1 MQSQCKPDTEPLKPK
16 RHLSF
21 TNMAGPVIRLKDMIT
36 RTGLS
41 RSVIYDRMNEKSP
54 RYAKDFPKSFQLG
67 GGAIGWFQN
76 EVDAWLEQC
85 AKIDQGSAKQKKPR
99 RPPDATSPTERNTT
113 ASATVSSSRE
123 KPVSAVH
130 AAKKTVKSVDL
141 HKNHSQPQQAPN
153 LADMIVAGG
162 LINAKVFDYL
172 KLKEWTPAMGAQLI
186 SGIAPSLDCAEIP
199 NEGVGLD
206 DLELGNSDSRLH
218 LARRLFG
225 YWQQW
230 KDDSEDE
237 TENMAPGAYLEWCRD
252 ALEDHDLG
260 DWYHLIVE
268 LAGMTQVGKL
278 DLSSS
283 RIAMLMRR

>member
-1 MQSQCKPDTEPLKPK
+1 
-16 RHLSF
+16 
-21 TNMAGPVIRLKDMIT
+21 MAGPVIRLKDMIT

-85 AKIDQGSAKQKKPR
+85 ARINPNAIKQRKPR
-99 RPPDATSPTERNTT
+99 QPIAQFPTERNATSKAT
-113 ASATVSSSRE
+113 ATSTLSISVNAAST
-123 KPVSAVH
+123 
-130 AAKKTVKSVDL
+130 AKKTAKGGEQHGNQS
-141 HKNHSQPQQAPN
+141 KRQQAPN

-162 LINAKVFDYL
+162 QINAKVLEYL

-186 SGIAPSLDCAEIP
+186 SGIAPSLDCVEVP

-206 DLELGNSDSRLH
+206 DQELCNSHSRLH
-218 LARRLFG
+218 LARRFLR
-225 YWQQW
+225 YWHEW
-230 KDDSEDE
+230 KEDSEDE
-237 TENMAPGAYLEWCRD
+237 AGNLTPGAYLEWCRD

-268 LAGMTQVGKL
+268 LAGMTEIGKL
-278 DLSSS
+278 DLTST
-283 RIAMLMRR
+283 RIAMLMRRGNQ

>member
-1 MQSQCKPDTEPLKPK
+1 
-16 RHLSF
+16 
-21 TNMAGPVIRLKDMIT
+21 
-36 RTGLS
+36 
-41 RSVIYDRMNEKSP
+41 MNEKSP

-85 AKIDQGSAKQKKPR
+85 ARIDPNANKQKNPR
-99 RPPDATSPTERNTT
+99 QPIAPSPKENINTSKATATSTSSKSVNA
-113 ASATVSSSRE
+113 AST
-123 KPVSAVH
+123 
-130 AAKKTVKSVDL
+130 AKKTAKGGEYQR
-141 HKNHSQPQQAPN
+141 NQSQPQQAPN

-162 LINAKVFDYL
+162 QINANVLDYL

-186 SGIAPSLDCAEIP
+186 SGIAPSLDCVGIP
-199 NEGVGLD
+199 KGGIGLD
-206 DLELGNSDSRLH
+206 DQELRNSDSRFD

-230 KDDSEDE
+230 KEDSEDE
-237 TENMAPGAYLEWCRD
+237 AENMTPGAFLEWCRD

-268 LAGMTQVGKL
+268 LAGMTEIGKL
-278 DLSSS
+278 DLTST
-283 RIAMLMRR
+283 RIAMLMRRGNQ

>member
-1 MQSQCKPDTEPLKPK
+1 
-16 RHLSF
+16 
-21 TNMAGPVIRLKDMIT
+21 MAGPVIRLKDMIT

-99 RPPDATSPTERNTT
+99 RPIAPSPTEQPT
-113 ASATVSSSRE
+113 ASKATATSTLSKSVN
-123 KPVSAVH
+123 A
-130 AAKKTVKSVDL
+130 ANTAKKTAKVGEQ
-141 HKNHSQPQQAPN
+141 HGNQNQPQQAPN

-162 LINAKVFDYL
+162 QINAKVFDYL

-218 LARRLFG
+218 LARRFLR
-225 YWQQW
+225 YWHEWQE
-230 KDDSEDE
+230 DSADE
-237 TENMAPGAYLEWCRD
+237 TGNMTPGAYLAWCRD
-252 ALEDHDLG
+252 ALEDHDLS